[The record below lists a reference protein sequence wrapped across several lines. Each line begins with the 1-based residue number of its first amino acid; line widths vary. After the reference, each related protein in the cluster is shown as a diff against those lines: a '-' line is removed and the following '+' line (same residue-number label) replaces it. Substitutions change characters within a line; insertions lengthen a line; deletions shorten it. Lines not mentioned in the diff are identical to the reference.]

1 MRIVVEE
8 FDLERDTMGKLFKVI
23 PVLLIITLLIGCGS
37 NLSTYKIDFSEY
49 EKQPTDSKEDKQD
62 PIRLAISSVLSPTDT
77 IIYYR
82 KIANFIGKKLKR
94 PAILIQRRS
103 YNEISNL
110 MINGGADI
118 ALLPTGAYITY
129 RENGGFE
136 EIATQERFGSP
147 YYYGYIVASVE
158 SGFSKI
164 DDLEGKDIA
173 FYDPSSYSGYL
184 FVREELEYLG
194 EDIQSFF
201 GRHVYTYSH
210 ERSLSAVI
218 NNTVDV
224 AAVNSLVFESMR
236 RENPKEV
243 ETLKIVEKSM
253 PLGTGPVVIR
263 SNVAKEE
270 KEMIK
275 SSFLTMHEQDSMKL
289 SLQGLYIDRFIPF
302 DSEYYEVLYEMDK

>member
-1 MRIVVEE
+1 
-8 FDLERDTMGKLFKVI
+8 MGKLFKVI
-23 PVLLIITLLIGCGS
+23 PVLLIIILLIGCGS

-136 EIATQERFGSP
+136 GIATQERFGSP

-184 FVREELEYLG
+184 FVEEELENLG
-194 EDIQSFF
+194 EDIESFF

-210 ERSLSAVI
+210 ERSLSAVL

-224 AAVNSLVFESMR
+224 AAVNSLVFETMR

-243 ETLKIVEKSM
+243 ETLKIIEKSM

-263 SNVAKEE
+263 SNLAKEE

-275 SSFLTMHEQDSMKL
+275 ASFLTMHEQDSMKL
-289 SLQGLYIDRFIPF
+289 ALQGLYIDRFIPF

>member
-1 MRIVVEE
+1 MERNIMRKIY
-8 FDLERDTMGKLFKVI
+8 KYI
-23 PVLLIITLLIGCGS
+23 PILLMITLLISCRS
-37 NLSTYKIDFSEY
+37 NSSTNQIIFSEF
-49 EKQPTDSKEDKQD
+49 EKQSTDIKEVKKE

-82 KIANFIGKKLKR
+82 EIANYIGKKLNQ

-129 RENGGFE
+129 GENGGFE
-136 EIATQERFGSP
+136 GIATQERFGSP

-158 SGFSKI
+158 SDFTTI
-164 DDLEGKDIA
+164 NDLEGKDIA

-184 FVREELEYLG
+184 FVEEELKNLG
-194 EDIQSFF
+194 EDIKSFF

-210 ERSLSAVI
+210 EGSLRAVLTNI
-218 NNTVDV
+218 VDA
-224 AAVNSLVFESMR
+224 AAVNSLVFETMKH
-236 RENPKEV
+236 ENPEEV
-243 ETLKIVEKSM
+243 ETLKILEKSM

-263 SNVAKEE
+263 SNLAKEK

-275 SSFLTMHEQDSMKL
+275 ESFLTMHEQDSMKL
-289 SLQGLYIDRFIPF
+289 ALQGLYIDRFIPF
-302 DSEYYEVLYEMDK
+302 NPEYYEVLYEMDK